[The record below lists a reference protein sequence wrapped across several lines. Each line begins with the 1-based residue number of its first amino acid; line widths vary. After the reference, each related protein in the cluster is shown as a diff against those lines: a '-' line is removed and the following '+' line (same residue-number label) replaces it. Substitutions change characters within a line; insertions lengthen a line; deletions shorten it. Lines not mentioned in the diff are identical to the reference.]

1 MTRMEQIR
9 TVTEDELVESIYQR
23 SAHEEHIFMC
33 YCRELP
39 ECDPD
44 HGNCCPEERHK
55 ACIRAW
61 LNEEVE
67 D

>member
-1 MTRMEQIR
+1 MTVMEKIR
-9 TVTEDELVESIYQR
+9 TVTEDELVESIFRR
-23 SAHEEHIFMC
+23 SAHEEETFQC

-44 HGNCCPEERHK
+44 CGDCCPEERHK

-61 LNEEVE
+61 LNSEVKE
-67 D
+67 